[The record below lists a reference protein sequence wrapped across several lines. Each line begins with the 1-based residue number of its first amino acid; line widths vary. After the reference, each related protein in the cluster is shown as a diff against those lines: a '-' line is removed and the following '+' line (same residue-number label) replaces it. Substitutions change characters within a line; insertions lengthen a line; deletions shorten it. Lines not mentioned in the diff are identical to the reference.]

1 MPTETVRIP
10 VGELYA
16 FVVQV
21 LLAVGVPK
29 ADAAIVADCLLTANL
44 SGIDSHGVVR
54 LAHYVRRLENGTL
67 MPLSVK
73 AGDRVLFGRYA
84 GTEVELD
91 GDKYLIMREEDVLG
105 ILE

>member
-1 MPTETVRIP
+1 MIKPLHDRVIIQQEKQEERTKGGIIIPDTVKEKPLIGK
-10 VGELYA
+10 VIAAGE
-16 FVVQV
+16 
-21 LLAVGVPK
+21 G
-29 ADAAIVADCLLTANL
+29 
-44 SGIDSHGVVR
+44 
-54 LAHYVRRLENGTL
+54 RRLENGTL